1 VLNRFRG
8 PIIAVLALGVCA
20 VVGVV
25 TLAPSAA
32 TTQAGH
38 QSHAAAAAEG
48 EAPIGT
54 VAPTLPGGQ
63 IRTYYV
69 AADRVAWNYA
79 PRRRNLISGRRFGPT
94 ENVFVR
100 RGRDRIGSTYVKSLY
115 RQYTDDTFTKRVAV
129 APEWRHLGFLGPM
142 IQAEVGDTIVVHF
155 KNNTPFPTGMHPH
168 GVRYGKESEGAPYSD
183 GTSGKDKA
191 DDAVPP
197 GKTHTY
203 VWQVPE
209 RAGPGP
215 GDPSSVMWMY
225 HGHTDEVLD
234 TYAGLIGPIVVT
246 KKGMA
251 RPDGSPSDIDRQF
264 VALFEVVDENQS
276 PWLDHNIDRYTRV
289 DRAPPGEEGRGRRSH
304 EILEEDEEFGESN
317 LMHAVNGFVYGNGP
331 LFETKRGERV
341 RWYVMG
347 MGTEVDLHSP
357 HWHGNVITTSMGM
370 RTDTVPLEPGTMV
383 QGDMNPD
390 DPGTWLFHCH
400 VNDHI
405 IAGMQARYRVD

>member
-1 VLNRFRG
+1 MRNLVAWLRRNAPATFTVIAFVL
-8 PIIAVLALGVCA
+8 
-20 VVGVV
+20 
-25 TLAPSAA
+25 SACGGGNDDGHERHA
-32 TTQAGH
+32 TSDRQ
-38 QSHAAAAAEG
+38 AAAAED
-48 EAPIGT
+48 
-54 VAPTLPGGQ
+54 GQ
-63 IRTYYV
+63 VRTYYV

-79 PRRRNLISGRRFGPT
+79 PRGRNMITGRRFG
-94 ENVFVR
+94 ESEQVFVR
-100 RGRDRIGSTYVKSLY
+100 RGRDRIGSTYLKSLY
-115 RQYTDDTFTKRVAV
+115 RQYTDETFSKRAVV

-168 GVRYGKESEGAPYSD
+168 GVLYEKDSEGAAYSD
-183 GTSGKDKA
+183 GTRGKDKA

-203 VWQVPE
+203 TWKVPE
-209 RAGPGP
+209 RAGPGE
-215 GDPSSVMWMY
+215 GDPSSIMWMY

-246 KKGMA
+246 RHGMA
-251 RPDGSPSDIDRQF
+251 NPDGSPKDVARQF
-264 VALFEVVDENQS
+264 VTLFEVVDENQS
-276 PWLDHNIDRYTRV
+276 PWLDRNIDRYA
-289 DRAPPGEEGRGRRSH
+289 RAPKPPDDEGRGRRSH

-317 LMHAVNGFVYGNGP
+317 LMHAVNGYVYGNGP
-331 LFETKRGERV
+331 TFEMKRAERV

-370 RTDTVPLEPGTMV
+370 RTDAVPLEPGTMV
-383 QGDMNPD
+383 QGDMEPD
-390 DPGTWLFHCH
+390 DAGIWLYHCH

-405 IAGMQARYRVD
+405 VAGMQARYRVE